1 MRILPKVF
9 DEKKRLALKKL
20 EEALQEQ
27 RVDLEVLDLIN
38 TINSFD
44 NYYTTSSC
52 AGRFVILAKN
62 SFRGKYTAEFVYK
75 THSPPVDIQ
84 IVKESLEKEFE
95 GYLYI
100 NVEPPTF
107 HIACRTLDDAIALH
121 QMAVD
126 YNIGY
131 SMFKTI
137 KKSIV
142 VEIRGT
148 GMLQIPI
155 GLYNKVFL
163 SEGYLEHIIS
173 LSNEILTDE
182 QSRIKKFEQNLNL
195 LIIYL
200 EKKE

>member
-1 MRILPKVF
+1 
-9 DEKKRLALKKL
+9 
-20 EEALQEQ
+20 
-27 RVDLEVLDLIN
+27 
-38 TINSFD
+38 
-44 NYYTTSSC
+44 
-52 AGRFVILAKN
+52 
-62 SFRGKYTAEFVYK
+62 
-75 THSPPVDIQ
+75 
-84 IVKESLEKEFE
+84 
-95 GYLYI
+95 
-100 NVEPPTF
+100 
-107 HIACRTLDDAIALH
+107 
-121 QMAVD
+121 MAVD